1 MANNRISTQE
11 IAEILIKNIGKLEQT
26 NIAIEK
32 TANRVAEQIKTVSKS
47 ALRVEKPD
55 ISEMQLLT
63 DEFNQIQHKYI
74 HQNKSLLNEITAL
87 KTKNNTRLPNPLIY
101 TLIGFSLLCIGFVFI
116 TYKIDSHNQLKEITK
131 ERDYYLKVLNQIPK
145 KERDKYLNNLK
156 K

>member
-11 IAEILIKNIGKLEQT
+11 IAEILIKNIRKLEQT
-26 NIAIEK
+26 NLAIEK

-47 ALRVEKPD
+47 ALKVEKPD
-55 ISEMQLLT
+55 LSEMQLLT
-63 DEFNQIQHKYI
+63 DMFNQIQHKYI
-74 HQNKSLLNEITAL
+74 NQNKSLLADIKAL
-87 KTKNNTRLPNPLIY
+87 KTKNNTRLPNTLVY

-116 TYKIDSHNQLKEITK
+116 TYKIDSNNQLKELTK
-131 ERDYYLKVLNQIPK
+131 ERDFYLKALNQIPK